1 VVGSTCLRAAQ
12 ATYFTVMLAVAVWT
26 SAPDLAVIV
35 NPNVPRVFIAAEI
48 LAELE
53 PVRATEA
60 GDTLHVDFGGA
71 PVQPSVTVPEKPF
84 TVIRAAE

>member
-1 VVGSTCLRAAQ
+1 MPPSRAQ
-12 ATYFTVMLAVAVWT
+12 PYLTVMLAVAVWT

-35 NPNVPRVFIAAEI
+35 NVDVPFVFAATEI

-60 GDTLHVDFGGA
+60 GDTLHVDFGGP

-84 TVIRAAE
+84 TALRAAE

>member
-1 VVGSTCLRAAQ
+1 MPPSRAQ
-12 ATYFTVMLAVAVWT
+12 PYLTVMLAVAVWT

-35 NPNVPRVFIAAEI
+35 NLAVPFVFVVTEI

-53 PVRATEA
+53 PVRATEV
-60 GDTLHVDFGGA
+60 GDTLHVEFAGP

-84 TVIRAAE
+84 TALRAAE